1 MGSASLLAYT
11 QGTEKQTRSDTSKPF
26 EKNRRSILS
35 QESQKITLVSN
46 ESTSL

>member
-1 MGSASLLAYT
+1 MQAYWPT
-11 QGTEKQTRSDTSKPF
+11 LRGQRNKLGQTLPNRLRKTE
-26 EKNRRSILS
+26 EAYVS